1 MRARRNL
8 ALRKETL
15 TELETT
21 ELASVVGGPDSPISD
36 IVCFEIAAPS
46 QQIRICND
54 SVLRGC
60 TYRC

>member
-21 ELASVVGGPDSPISD
+21 ELASVVGGPDSPLSNQ
-36 IVCFEIAAPS
+36 VCLVRPTEQNRCHS
-46 QQIRICND
+46 LLD
-54 SVLRGC
+54 GC
-60 TYRC
+60 TYNC